1 MTKMKNPMTYL
12 SQIARGST
20 LVAAAALL
28 GCGDLNVENP
38 NAPDAKRALS
48 DPAALEAVGA
58 GTLRTWVNTWAAA
71 EGTTVFQ
78 TQADSYTAS
87 WNNFNINFYSSID
100 ADGTRKTRAWENDP
114 ALTGRTTVEAPWGG
128 YYSAI
133 SSATD
138 VLTAI
143 RINDVEINS
152 PANTK
157 RLETIAALTQAMSLM
172 QIALLYDKGY
182 IVDETVDLTTLA
194 YSDRKAMRDNVLT
207 KLDAVIALAA
217 ANTFTTPASWLN
229 GPTLTNVQVGQLAN
243 TLAAMTLA
251 YWPRNA
257 AENAAVDW
265 ARVATYASKGIS
277 SGTPFNFTFVGDGCT
292 AWCPEALSWANSMDT
307 FRVDTRVAKLL
318 DPATQQDPWPAAGNP
333 RPNSPDKRL
342 GDGTFGDASMIGGFG
357 NVPKTANGGTDFA
370 WSSQKIFNPARGD
383 YHQSNIGHIRYD
395 LTGTQDP
402 SGIYFAFGPAP
413 LINAAVNDLIQAE
426 ALIRSNGNLATAATL
441 INRSRVTRGGLPAAT
456 AGEGAASLTTKL
468 LYEQDVELMGLG
480 AIPFYNRRRIDG
492 LIAGTPHELPVP
504 AKELGV
510 FGQPLYTWGGTG
522 PLNSPT
528 PP

>member
-1 MTKMKNPMTYL
+1 MNAIMR
-12 SQIARGST
+12 IARGSA

-28 GCGDLNVENP
+28 GCGDLDVANP

-58 GTLRTWVNTWAAA
+58 GTMRTWVNTWSAC
-71 EGTTVFQ
+71 EGNCVFQ

-100 ADGTRKTRAWENDP
+100 ADGTRKTRSWQNNQA
-114 ALTGRTTVEAPWGG
+114 AAGRTSVEAPWGG
-128 YYSAI
+128 YYTAI

-143 RINDVEINS
+143 RTNGVVITNA
-152 PANTK
+152 ANTK

-182 IVDETVDLTTLA
+182 IVDETVDLTTLG
-194 YSDRKAMRDNVLT
+194 YSDRKKMRDNVLT
-207 KLDAVIALAA
+207 KLDAVIALAG
-217 ANTFTTPASWLN
+217 ANTFQTPTSWLN
-229 GPTLTNVQVGQLAN
+229 GPTLTNVQVRQLAS

-251 YWPRNA
+251 YWPRTA

-265 ARVATYASKGIS
+265 ARVATYASNGIS
-277 SGTPFNFTFVGDGCT
+277 SGTPFNFSFVGDGCT
-292 AWCPEALSWANSMDT
+292 AWCPEGLSWANSMDT
-307 FRVDTRVAKLL
+307 FRVHTRVAKLL

-342 GDGTFGDASMIGGFG
+342 GDGSFGNAGMVGGFG
-357 NVPKTANGGTDFA
+357 NIPKTANAGTDFA

-383 YHQSNIGHIRYD
+383 YHQSNLAHIRYD

-402 SGIYFAFGPAP
+402 SGIYFAYGPAP
-413 LINAAVNDLIQAE
+413 LINATVNDLIQAE

-441 INRSRVTRGGLPAAT
+441 INKTRVTRGGLSAAT
-456 AGEGAASLTTKL
+456 AAEGAASLTTKL
-468 LYEQDVELMGLG
+468 LYEQEVELMGLG
-480 AIPFYNRRRIDG
+480 AIPYYNRRRIDG
-492 LIAGTPHELPVP
+492 LTTGTPRELPVP

-510 FGQPLYTWGGTG
+510 FGQPLYTWGGSGATS
-522 PLNSPT
+522 SPT